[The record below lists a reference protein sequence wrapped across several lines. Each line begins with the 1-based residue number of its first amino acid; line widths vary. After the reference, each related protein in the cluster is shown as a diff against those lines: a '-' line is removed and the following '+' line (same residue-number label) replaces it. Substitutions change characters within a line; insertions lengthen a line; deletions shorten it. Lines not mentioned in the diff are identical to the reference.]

1 MRSIKQRLKISVEV
15 DFSPYR
21 EEIGTVSSPEE
32 NDSHNSK
39 VCSENNTGSKD
50 FIQLPA
56 VRQGG
61 WLNSVLRD
69 CHDSTCIVMFADMRS
84 DAYTINT
91 VEILVKKTHTHNIP
105 SLRMAMIRTMK
116 GAKSNFQIK
125 AISKNPSCNRKL
137 TLGWRESNIYI
148 LVEEMV

>member
-91 VEILVKKTHTHNIP
+91 VEILVKKTHT
-105 SLRMAMIRTMK
+105 
-116 GAKSNFQIK
+116 
-125 AISKNPSCNRKL
+125 
-137 TLGWRESNIYI
+137 
-148 LVEEMV
+148 